1 MHDGNN
7 IRMSIPSR
15 VLVRFI
21 AIGSIYGINHLDTSI
36 DAIKSSICAS
46 SSSLVHRVYFA
57 PLFV

>member
-1 MHDGNN
+1 
-7 IRMSIPSR
+7 MSIPSR